1 MGFAALILLF
11 PIQMVSAKKISQQR
25 AATVKV
31 TDQRVR
37 VMSEILNAIRV
48 VKLYCWEQ
56 SFADRVSRFLIRFSE
71 LKTRPRQRF
80 SFLLTLRIHIQ
91 VTDIRSE
98 EVEGLRFIGMIKS
111 LNQSVSL
118 VGPALVSF
126 VTFLTMI
133 ALGQELSA
141 SVAFTV
147 LSLYNVARYPL
158 STLPLSIKAY
168 AGNLINEFLR

>member
-1 MGFAALILLF
+1 M
-11 PIQMVSAKKISQQR
+11 
-25 AATVKV
+25 
-31 TDQRVR
+31 
-37 VMSEILNAIRV
+37 
-48 VKLYCWEQ
+48 
-56 SFADRVSRFLIRFSE
+56 
-71 LKTRPRQRF
+71 
-80 SFLLTLRIHIQ
+80 
-91 VTDIRSE
+91 TDIRDE

-133 ALGQELSA
+133 ALNQELTA

-168 AGNLINEFLR
+168 AGKIFGKTIAEYQKILRPDPQFTFVKFRIEDCTR